1 MDSFKR
7 FEEQTSERG
16 SSGSLNLQPLHCAFV
31 YGGRPYLVQEAMI
44 DVTTIEDG
52 DNSSA
57 EIENKLLSGPVVR
70 EVSEAEIFAG
80 AGSSSSLHP
89 AIPSL
94 VVGDHH
100 LSSRKNNHTPVMNNP
115 GKVLSAMVGL
125 PGGPSSSTTTAPK
138 QSVVPQLMD
147 IYNDLAQ
154 SSTPQTTSSLTT
166 ATMTHYQQFHHQ
178 QQHQQQQQG
187 ASSGGGLAAATTN
200 NTTSSVRDSGIG
212 SSSSQASKGSQ
223 SKRRR
228 ARSGSTSSSTNN
240 RAHRSN
246 NTTATTKS
254 VNTTKIKSENS
265 FEQQGGGA
273 GKQSSTSSRGK
284 KGKVSSADNRW
295 SKRFTW
301 PDEVSRTNLILF
313 FLSLVR
319 IPSHFSL
326 FPSYIYLY
334 LAPSRFRRGY
344 LRRGSQTC

>member
-1 MDSFKR
+1 
-7 FEEQTSERG
+7 
-16 SSGSLNLQPLHCAFV
+16 
-31 YGGRPYLVQEAMI
+31 MI
-44 DVTTIEDG
+44 DITTIEDG
-52 DNSSA
+52 DNSST
-57 EIENKLLSGPVVR
+57 EIENELLGGPVVR

-80 AGSSSSLHP
+80 TGSSSLHP
-89 AIPSL
+89 ATSV

-100 LSSRKNNHTPVMNNP
+100 LSSRKNNTTPVMNNP
-115 GKVLSAMVGL
+115 GKVLSAMVGI

-154 SSTPQTTSSLTT
+154 SSTPQTTSSLPT

-178 QQHQQQQQG
+178 QQHHHQQQQG
-187 ASSGGGLAAATTN
+187 VSSGGGLAAAATTN
-200 NTTSSVRDSGIG
+200 NTSSVRDSTMG

-246 NTTATTKS
+246 NTTNATATTKS
-254 VNTTKIKSENS
+254 VNATNIKSEHS
-265 FEQQGGGA
+265 FEHQGGGGA
-273 GKQSSTSSRGK
+273 GKQSSTSNRGK

-301 PDEVSRTNLILF
+301 PDEVSSTNLILF
-313 FLSLVR
+313 FLALVR
-319 IPSHFSL
+319 IPSHSSL

-334 LAPSRFRRGY
+334 LAPSRFRLGY